1 MARVARRPLD
11 RQLDLL
17 RSAPSFRLL
26 FLATLGS
33 GVGTWL
39 AVVALTVDV
48 YDRTHSGSWVS
59 ALLIADF
66 LPSVAIGLAL
76 GPLLDRLSRR
86 GLMIAA
92 DLARL
97 AVFCALPFTGSAGG
111 IVALAGVAGL
121 ATAFF
126 RPAVFAGLPNLV
138 DEADLPNANGLL
150 QSIEAVTIAAGP
162 LVGGILVSASGPHLA
177 YWINAATFLVSA
189 ALIAGIPGLLLQ
201 SAAAVSRGHWRDLA
215 DGLAV
220 VLRSR
225 ALLTVLV
232 TWNVA
237 LLASSG
243 INVAE
248 VVLAKVSFNSGAFGF
263 GLLWAGTGLG
273 LSVGSL
279 LAGSSIDRRGVAA
292 VYGASLVLMAI
303 GVGAA
308 AASPN
313 VWVAAAC
320 VAVFGS
326 GNGAALVCNAL
337 LVQRGAPDRV
347 RGRAFTV
354 IMSSNAA
361 VFGLGMIAAGPLTDA
376 VGARWVWG
384 VAAVLLAGAAAVGV
398 AFARGVREAR
408 PAVGVESLAVSPE
421 VEAAAPGTER
431 AL

>member
-1 MARVARRPLD
+1 MARRPLD

-97 AVFCALPFTGSAGG
+97 AVFCALPFTDSAGG

-138 DEADLPNANGLL
+138 HEADLPNANGLL

-248 VVLAKVSFNSGAFGF
+248 VVLAKVSFNAGAFGF

-273 LSVGSL
+273 LTAGSL

-384 VAAVLLAGAAAVGV
+384 AAAVLLAGAAAVGV
-398 AFARGVREAR
+398 PFARGVREAR
-408 PAVGVESLAVSPE
+408 PAVGVEPLAVSPE